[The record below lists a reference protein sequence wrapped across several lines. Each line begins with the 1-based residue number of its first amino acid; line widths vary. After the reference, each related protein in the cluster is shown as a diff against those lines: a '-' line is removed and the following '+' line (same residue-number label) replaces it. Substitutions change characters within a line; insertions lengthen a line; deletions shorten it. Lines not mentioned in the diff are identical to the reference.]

1 MAKAVSPG
9 ALGVTAGVGGGAL
22 TAAQV
27 LGKPSRFPRR
37 SGFSAAGGETA
48 LHEER
53 EAAGAPPP
61 CRGPAPTAGGRSI
74 WRMADV
80 AAQRSDRRWELQQ
93 RRSRMAE
100 CFLQEENFPLGKGA
114 SGTFVLRC
122 QKAVQGW
129 TFRAQKGGGI
139 LWNGLA
145 GGDRAGQSRCPGQ
158 RGVPKPQQLQA
169 A

>member
-1 MAKAVSPG
+1 
-9 ALGVTAGVGGGAL
+9 
-22 TAAQV
+22 
-27 LGKPSRFPRR
+27 
-37 SGFSAAGGETA
+37 
-48 LHEER
+48 
-53 EAAGAPPP
+53 
-61 CRGPAPTAGGRSI
+61 
-74 WRMADV
+74 MADV

-100 CFLQEENFPLGKGA
+100 CFLQEENIPLGKGA

-145 GGDRAGQSRCPGQ
+145 GGDRAGQSQCPGQ

>member
-1 MAKAVSPG
+1 
-9 ALGVTAGVGGGAL
+9 
-22 TAAQV
+22 
-27 LGKPSRFPRR
+27 
-37 SGFSAAGGETA
+37 
-48 LHEER
+48 
-53 EAAGAPPP
+53 
-61 CRGPAPTAGGRSI
+61 
-74 WRMADV
+74 MADV

-100 CFLQEENFPLGKGA
+100 CFLQEENIPLGKGA